1 VWAGVVVIGGV
12 TCWMGREA
20 VAHAQGGGGSV
31 APQAM
36 RADLRIRQRQV
47 NARGRPVGV
56 ASPGVTLHVDR
67 RQVSGRW
74 HVTITLADIDRPRVR
89 TNKGVALLDNPFFV
103 TRLEYDEGSGG
114 EPTFYDAGG
123 RRVTVATDAQRRQ
136 LGLTSAQRKANWDA
150 SALAGRVGRA
160 SPPMQAL
167 AAGLV
172 SDTSTSERD
181 RRRQRLEQRY
191 GRSVGR
197 VRGLDRFVVTLPDE
211 TEEALVA
218 PDTALPV
225 EINATR
231 QGALIAHLQ
240 LLYDRTSSG
249 YVRRL
254 VRSEQAVGDAAG
266 SRAVTEIELANL
278 DMTGG
283 AR

>member
-1 VWAGVVVIGGV
+1 MARGP
-12 TCWMGREA
+12 
-20 VAHAQGGGGSV
+20 VAHAQGGSASAG
-31 APQAM
+31 PQAM
-36 RADLRIRQRQV
+36 RADLHIRQQQV
-47 NARGRPVGV
+47 NASGRAIGV

-74 HVTITLADIDRPRVR
+74 HVTIALTDIDRPRVR
-89 TNKGVALLDNPFFV
+89 TDKGLTPLDNPFVV

-114 EPTFYDAGG
+114 EPAFYDASGH
-123 RRVTVATDAQRRQ
+123 RVTVATDAQRRQ
-136 LGLTSAQRKANWDA
+136 LGLSSSQRKTNWDA
-150 SALAGRVGRA
+150 SVLAGRVGRVA
-160 SPPMQAL
+160 APTQAL
-167 AAGLV
+167 MSGLV
-172 SDTSTSERD
+172 ADTSTSERD

-197 VRGLDRFVVTLPDE
+197 VRGLDRFVVSLPDE

-218 PDTALPV
+218 PDTALPM

-240 LLYDRTSSG
+240 LTYDRTSNG
-249 YVRRL
+249 FVRRL